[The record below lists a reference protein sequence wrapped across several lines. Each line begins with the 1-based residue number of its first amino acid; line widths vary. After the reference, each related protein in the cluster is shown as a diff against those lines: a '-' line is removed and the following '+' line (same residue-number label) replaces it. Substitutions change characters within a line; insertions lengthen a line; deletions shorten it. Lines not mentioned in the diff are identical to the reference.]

1 MIEAY
6 PLQWP
11 VGYPRSKSKE
21 WSRFKCSFTSARD
34 GILHEIR
41 LLEGTR
47 PVISTNI
54 PIRKDGIPYSGF
66 AQPKDTG
73 VAVYF
78 LLNGRDMV
86 LACDRWI
93 KIEDNLRAVEKA
105 IEAMRGLDRWGVS
118 DMLNRAFQ
126 GFTALPPPPDPSFQ
140 AWWHILGCSSDT
152 PLGEV
157 EGRYRTLA
165 KNMHPDRGGSVAAM
179 ADLNWA
185 IEQARTR

>member
-54 PIRKDGIPYSGF
+54 PLRKDGIPYSGF

-73 VAVYF
+73 VAIYF

-126 GFTALPPPPDPSFQ
+126 GFTALPAPEDHKL
-140 AWWHILGCSSDT
+140 WWTVLGCSATTSQS
-152 PLGEV
+152 EC
-157 EGRYRTLA
+157 EARYRAKA
-165 KNMHPDRGGSVAAM
+165 KNMHPDRGGGVEEM
-179 ADLNWA
+179 AELNWA
-185 IEQARTR
+185 IEQVRIR